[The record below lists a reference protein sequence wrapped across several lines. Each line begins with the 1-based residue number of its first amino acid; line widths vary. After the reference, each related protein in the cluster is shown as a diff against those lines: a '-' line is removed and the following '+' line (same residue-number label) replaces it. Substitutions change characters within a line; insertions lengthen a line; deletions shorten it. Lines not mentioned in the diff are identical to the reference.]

1 MYTYAYYSRERKN
14 SRMFTIRVNAH
25 VHTFTIPRECTFT
38 PIFTIRVNANVR
50 ICFQYAWMQKPT
62 NVCITRE
69 RMCNYVYSTRERT
82 FKYVYNTRER
92 TCKHFTIR
100 VNAYT

>member
-1 MYTYAYYSRERKN
+1 MYTYAYYSHERTCTHVYN
-14 SRMFTIRVNAH
+14 TPRMHIYSY
-25 VHTFTIPRECTFT
+25 TFV
-38 PIFTIRVNANVR
+38 FTIRVNANVR
-50 ICFQYAWMQKPT
+50 ICFQYAWMQKST

-100 VNAYT
+100 VNTYA